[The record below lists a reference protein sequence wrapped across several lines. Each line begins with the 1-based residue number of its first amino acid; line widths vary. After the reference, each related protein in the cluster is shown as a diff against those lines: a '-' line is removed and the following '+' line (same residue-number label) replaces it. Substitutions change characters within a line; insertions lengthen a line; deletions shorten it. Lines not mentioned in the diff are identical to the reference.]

1 MISHIDHIVLTCVD
15 IAATRHFYTQVLQ
28 LREETFGNGRVAFHF
43 GQQKINL
50 HQRGA
55 EFSPH
60 AHLPAPGALDLC
72 FIASEPL
79 EQVMAH
85 VQRCH
90 WPIVEGPVTRT
101 GAMGAIRS
109 IYLRDPDLNLIE
121 IAQYLNGADD

>member
-60 AHLPAPGALDLC
+60 AHVPVPGALDLC
-72 FIASEPL
+72 FIATEPL
-79 EQVMAH
+79 EQVIAH
-85 VQRCH
+85 VQRCD

-101 GAMGAIRS
+101 GAMGVIRS

-121 IAQYLNGADD
+121 IAQYLNRADD